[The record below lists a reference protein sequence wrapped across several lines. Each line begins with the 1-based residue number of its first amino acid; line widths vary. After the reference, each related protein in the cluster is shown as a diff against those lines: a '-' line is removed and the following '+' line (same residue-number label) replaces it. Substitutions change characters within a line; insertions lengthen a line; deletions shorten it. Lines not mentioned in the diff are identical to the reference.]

1 MDLIRK
7 HQRILRFIV
16 IIASLALVASSLL
29 PLFYGGLG

>member
-7 HQRILRFIV
+7 HQRILRIIV

-29 PLFYGGLG
+29 PLFYGGLV